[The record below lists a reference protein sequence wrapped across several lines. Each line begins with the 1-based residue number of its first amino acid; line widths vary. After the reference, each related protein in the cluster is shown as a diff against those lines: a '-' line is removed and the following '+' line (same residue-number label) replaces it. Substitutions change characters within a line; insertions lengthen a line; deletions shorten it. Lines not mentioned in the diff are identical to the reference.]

1 MSFKPTPEEVKQ
13 ARIKAGFTQQEAA
26 ERFGFT
32 LSAWQ
37 AKETSG
43 KTSRGLAAGTYELLL
58 LLADDHP
65 DYQLVNRGKK
75 QDKVTK

>member
-58 LLADDHP
+58 LLMNI
-65 DYQLVNRGKK
+65 QITSSLREKK
-75 QDKVTK
+75 IRIK

>member
-26 ERFGFT
+26 KRFGFS

-43 KTSRGLAAGTYELLL
+43 KTSRGLAAGT
-58 LLADDHP
+58 
-65 DYQLVNRGKK
+65 
-75 QDKVTK
+75 

>member
-32 LSAWQ
+32 LSARQ

-58 LLADDHP
+58 LL
-65 DYQLVNRGKK
+65 G
-75 QDKVTK
+75 

>member
-58 LLADDHP
+58 LWLMNI
-65 DYQLVNRGKK
+65 QITSSLREKK
-75 QDKVTK
+75 SG

>member
-43 KTSRGLAAGTYELLL
+43 
-58 LLADDHP
+58 
-65 DYQLVNRGKK
+65 
-75 QDKVTK
+75 

>member
-26 ERFGFT
+26 KRFGFRYQ
-32 LSAWQ
+32 LWQ

-58 LLADDHP
+58 LWLMNIP
-65 DYQLVNRGKK
+65 I
-75 QDKVTK
+75 TS

>member
-43 KTSRGLAAGTYELLL
+43 KTSRGLAAGTYELLFAPRL
-58 LLADDHP
+58 MNIQITSSL
-65 DYQLVNRGKK
+65 REKK
-75 QDKVTK
+75 SG

>member
-32 LSAWQ
+32 LSVASQ
-37 AKETSG
+37 
-43 KTSRGLAAGTYELLL
+43 
-58 LLADDHP
+58 
-65 DYQLVNRGKK
+65 KK
-75 QDKVTK
+75 R

>member
-1 MSFKPTPEEVKQ
+1 MKQ

-43 KTSRGLAAGTYELLL
+43 KTSRGLAAGTYELLCSWL
-58 LLADDHP
+58 MNIQITSSL
-65 DYQLVNRGKK
+65 REKK
-75 QDKVTK
+75 SG

>member
-1 MSFKPTPEEVKQ
+1 MISKPTPEEVKQ

-43 KTSRGLAAGTYELLL
+43 KTARGLAAGTFELLL
-58 LLADDHP
+58 LLADEHP
-65 DYQLVNRGKK
+65 DYKLIKRE
-75 QDKVTK
+75 

>member
-1 MSFKPTPEEVKQ
+1 MIEKPTPEQVKD

-37 AKETSG
+37 AKETTG
-43 KTSRGLAAGTYELLL
+43 KTSRGLAAGSYELLL
-58 LLADDHP
+58 LLADEHP
-65 DYQLVNRGKK
+65 EYQLVKRGEVLKK
-75 QDKVTK
+75 ND

>member
-32 LSAWQ
+32 LSAPGKP
-37 AKETSG
+37 KETSG

-58 LLADDHP
+58 LLADEHP
-65 DYQLVNRGKK
+65 DYQLVKREKIRIK
-75 QDKVTK
+75 

>member
-32 LSAWQ
+32 LSAPASQ
-37 AKETSG
+37 K
-43 KTSRGLAAGTYELLL
+43 K
-58 LLADDHP
+58 HP
-65 DYQLVNRGKK
+65 VKRLV
-75 QDKVTK
+75 V